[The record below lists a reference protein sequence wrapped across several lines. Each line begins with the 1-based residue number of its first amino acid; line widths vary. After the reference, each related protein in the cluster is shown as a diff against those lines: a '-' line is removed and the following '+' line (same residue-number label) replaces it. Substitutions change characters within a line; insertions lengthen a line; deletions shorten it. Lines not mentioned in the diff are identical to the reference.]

1 MQRCIH
7 IVIYTVLNN
16 SKIKIKVRY
25 SKRYGIIINIKT
37 YILTNT
43 ATRIG

>member
-7 IVIYTVLNN
+7 IVMYTVLNI
-16 SKIKIKVRY
+16 SKIKIKVRLG
-25 SKRYGIIINIKT
+25 KRYGIIINIKT
-37 YILTNT
+37 YLLTNT

>member
-7 IVIYTVLNN
+7 IVMYTVLNI
-16 SKIKIKVRY
+16 SKIKIKVRLG
-25 SKRYGIIINIKT
+25 KRYSIIINIKT

>member
-7 IVIYTVLNN
+7 IVMYTVLNI
-16 SKIKIKVRY
+16 SKIKIKVRH
-25 SKRYGIIINIKT
+25 SKRYGIIININT
-37 YILTNT
+37 YLLTNT

>member
-7 IVIYTVLNN
+7 IAMYTVLNI
-16 SKIKIKVRY
+16 SKIKIKIRL
-25 SKRYGIIINIKT
+25 SKRYDIIININT